1 MIRIDQ
7 AAPIFKIRLQG
18 KIASADADRTAA
30 VLLAQN
36 SKFQLL
42 RNQVT
47 NE

>member
-7 AAPIFKIRLQG
+7 AAPIFKIWLQG
-18 KIASADADRTAA
+18 TPASAGADRTAA
-30 VLLAQN
+30 VSLAQN
-36 SKFQLL
+36 PKFQLL